1 MMHLFNTLPDWLA
14 HLEKAHPIPV
24 DLGRERCRAVKNAL
38 LLSLNERA
46 RVDGEMLSDEALLPH
61 FEAVERARHAIAEPV
76 SLTYFEFTV
85 LAILHSFAARALD
98 AVILE
103 VGLGG
108 RLEAVNIMD
117 TDCAIIS
124 SIDLDHIEFLGDTR
138 EKIGFEKAGIFRP
151 GKPAICADPLP
162 PRSLVEYAQRIGADL
177 WLAGHDFHCAAQ
189 PGCERQ
195 QWRYQGR
202 AQARAALAYPALRG
216 ANQLLNASAALAAL
230 EALRARLPVSAR
242 DIRLGLANIHLPGR
256 FQV

>member
-38 LLSLNERA
+38 QLAFKCPIITVGGTNGKGSICALLEST
-46 RVDGEMLSDEALLPH
+46 LLPH
-61 FEAVERARHAIAEPV
+61 FEAVERARHAFAEPV

-108 RLEAVNIMD
+108 RLDAVNIMD

-138 EKIGFEKAGIFRP
+138 EKIGFEKA
-151 GKPAICADPLP
+151 
-162 PRSLVEYAQRIGADL
+162 
-177 WLAGHDFHCAAQ
+177 
-189 PGCERQ
+189 
-195 QWRYQGR
+195 
-202 AQARAALAYPALRG
+202 
-216 ANQLLNASAALAAL
+216 
-230 EALRARLPVSAR
+230 
-242 DIRLGLANIHLPGR
+242 
-256 FQV
+256 

>member
-14 HLEKAHPIPV
+14 HLENAHQLAFKCPIITV
-24 DLGRERCRAVKNAL
+24 GGTNGKGSICAL
-38 LLSLNERA
+38 LESILLHAGYRVGCHTSSHLLSLNERA

-61 FEAVERARHAIAEPV
+61 FEAVERARHAFAEPL

-108 RLEAVNIMD
+108 RLDAVNIMD

-138 EKIGFEKAGIFRP
+138 EKIGFEKAG
-151 GKPAICADPLP
+151 
-162 PRSLVEYAQRIGADL
+162 
-177 WLAGHDFHCAAQ
+177 
-189 PGCERQ
+189 
-195 QWRYQGR
+195 
-202 AQARAALAYPALRG
+202 
-216 ANQLLNASAALAAL
+216 
-230 EALRARLPVSAR
+230 
-242 DIRLGLANIHLPGR
+242 
-256 FQV
+256 